1 MATWLR
7 DLTEAELRGYIKLSQ
22 LAEWQKYRYTKNVRR
37 RSDEPSRYVQLA
49 WAFACWKKEVEKT
62 EEAEYLPIVSNKKR
76 RLPWRSCIT
85 AG

>member
-1 MATWLR
+1 MVGRRRQVIMATWLR

-49 WAFACWKKEVEKT
+49 WAFACWKKEVDDRPSSTKT
-62 EEAEYLPIVSNKKR
+62 RTLP
-76 RLPWRSCIT
+76 LAT
-85 AG
+85 